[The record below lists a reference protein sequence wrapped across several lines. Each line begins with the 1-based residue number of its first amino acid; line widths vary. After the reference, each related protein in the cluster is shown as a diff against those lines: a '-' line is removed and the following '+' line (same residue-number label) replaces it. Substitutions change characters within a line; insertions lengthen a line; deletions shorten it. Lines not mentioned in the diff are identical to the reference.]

1 MSKVT
6 TIVTIDKVSFGAE
19 VLNEKTGIKTRIV
32 NLVFDTK
39 ISQGKKINDTKTIVQ
54 QRGYGISKGELDSL
68 MNKDDLLRHLPF
80 PFKINAN
87 NKVVKGLKSNLTID
101 DINYL
106 NELLQTV
113 EGKTDV
119 LNQQYEEHFDKL
131 HGATLTM
138 VREELT
144 KEEVDEDGQVI
155 CDKQG
160 NPKTT
165 VVGYGESEIT
175 DLKLDDVARSLI
187 RQKLFG
193 NN

>member
-39 ISQGKKINDTKTIVQ
+39 ISKGRKLNGTKEIVQ

-68 MNKDDLLRHLPF
+68 MNKDELLRHLPF
-80 PFKINAN
+80 SFTINKN
-87 NKVVKGLKSNLTID
+87 HKVVKNIGSDISID

-106 NELLQTV
+106 NELIQTS
-113 EGKTDV
+113 EGETDV
-119 LNQQYEEHFDKL
+119 LNQQYKDHFDKL
-131 HGATLTM
+131 HGAVLTI
-138 VREELT
+138 VREEIT

-155 CDKQG
+155 VDEAG
-160 NPKTT
+160 NPK
-165 VVGYGESEIT
+165 VIVIGYGESEIT
-175 DLKLDDVARSLI
+175 DLKIDDVARGLI
-187 RQKLFG
+187 NQKLFG
-193 NN
+193 KN